1 MSEAA
6 AVLWPVVHLALVVF
20 LIVGGPASI
29 GRPLLARVHLAAIT
43 GTSAVFLAGYDCP
56 FTVWEKN
63 ARVAS
68 GWSSYD
74 GGFIEHYL
82 VRPVHAPGITPW
94 VSVAIMAVWLVPT
107 VVGHTVRWHV
117 ARRSGSAPAAEEP
130 VVSSAG

>member
-6 AVLWPVVHLALVVF
+6 AVFWLALHLALVVF

-29 GRPLLARVHLAAIT
+29 GRPLLARVHLVTVA

-56 FTVWEKN
+56 FAVWEKN

-68 GWSSYD
+68 GWSRYD

-94 VSVAIMAVWLVPT
+94 VSVAIMAVWLVPS
-107 VVGHTVRWHV
+107 VVGHGVRWRR
-117 ARRSGSAPAAEEP
+117 ARRSATAPASSRA
-130 VVSSAG
+130 VVNSTG

>member
-29 GRPLLARVHLAAIT
+29 GRPLLARVHLVAVTA
-43 GTSAVFLAGYDCP
+43 TSAVFLAGYDCP

-68 GWSSYD
+68 GWSSYE

-82 VRPVHAPGITPW
+82 IRPVHAEGITPW
-94 VSVAIMAVWLVPT
+94 VSAAIMAVWLVPS
-107 VVGHTVRWHV
+107 VVGHGVRWRR
-117 ARRSGSAPAAEEP
+117 ARRSATAPVSSEA
-130 VVSSAG
+130 VVSSTG